1 MFRQLIIILACIV
14 FFFTM
19 ATMTSCVNVQKDP
32 YTNKKTS
39 TPHTLLNEKIEY
51 YRHLYPKITFL
62 NLLSDDELPT
72 LDVVLGYQPK
82 SLDYEHPADL
92 REDLM
97 LVSVERIFSMLRSRQ
112 PSAAMFKADTPLGWQ
127 EHVCVLTINPDE
139 VAADSIWAT
148 KHLLNLP
155 QEVIQKIPYD
165 MQLPPDDYLA
175 FVINHEVYHCLK
187 SIYVGPQLMS
197 HKKLWAEYNH
207 FHNEQ
212 GADAYALA
220 MHIKT
225 NNIDS
230 TFSKN
235 ILRIRGMS
243 LYNNDPD
250 HLTCKAL
257 EQVLKIPSGNI
268 VEMSTHEVFD
278 LANHIKDRLTISY
291 DEYVQYLAS
300 AVQAMKELGIEAEMS
315 VELLYKLQ
323 NIQADQ
329 EQVKA
334 LVTNARH
341 CFSDLCGDEF
351 EQGECE

>member
-1 MFRQLIIILACIV
+1 MIFTRIV
-14 FFFTM
+14 FFLAMVT
-19 ATMTSCVNVQKDP
+19 TNSCANVQTHS
-32 YTNKKTS
+32 YINKKSTS
-39 TPHTLLNEKIEY
+39 PHTLFNEKIEY

-62 NLLSDDELPT
+62 NLQNDDELPA
-72 LDVVLGYQPK
+72 LDVILGYQPK
-82 SLDYEHPADL
+82 SLDYEHPVDL

-97 LVSVERIFSMLRSRQ
+97 LVSIERIWSMLRAKQ
-112 PSAAMFKADTPLGWQ
+112 PSAAVFKADTPLGWQ

-139 VAADSIWAT
+139 VAADSMSAT

-155 QEVIQKIPYD
+155 QKVIPKIPYD

-197 HKKLWAEYNH
+197 HKELWAGYNH
-207 FHNEQ
+207 FHNEL

-225 NNIDS
+225 NHEDTI
-230 TFSKN
+230 FAKN

-243 LYNNDPD
+243 LYNEDPD

-257 EQVLKIPSGNI
+257 EEVIKIPTENI
-268 VEMSTHEVFD
+268 AEMNTHEVFN

-300 AVQAMKELGIEAEMS
+300 VVQAMKELDIEADIS

-323 NIQADQ
+323 NIKPDP
-329 EQVKA
+329 ERVKA
-334 LVTNARH
+334 LVASALRS
-341 CFSDLCGDEF
+341 FSDLCGNEF
-351 EQGECE
+351 NNGE

>member
-1 MFRQLIIILACIV
+1 MFQPLIIILTRIV
-14 FFFTM
+14 FFLTM
-19 ATMTSCVNVQKDP
+19 VTTISCTNVQTHS
-32 YTNKKTS
+32 YTNKIATS
-39 TPHTLLNEKIEY
+39 PHTLLNEKIEY
-51 YRHLYPKITFL
+51 YRHRYPKITFL
-62 NLLSDDELPT
+62 NLQKDDELPA
-72 LDVVLGYQPK
+72 LDVILGYQPK

-97 LVSVERIFSMLRSRQ
+97 LVSIERILSMLRSKQ
-112 PSAAMFKADTPLGWQ
+112 PSAAIFKADTPLGWQ

-139 VAADSIWAT
+139 VAADSMSAT
-148 KHLLNLP
+148 KHLLDLP
-155 QEVIQKIPYD
+155 QKVIQKIPYD

-197 HKKLWAEYNH
+197 HKELWAGYNH
-207 FHNEQ
+207 LHNEL

-220 MHIKT
+220 MHIKS
-225 NNIDS
+225 NNEDS
-230 TFSKN
+230 IFAKN

-243 LYNNDPD
+243 LYNEDPD

-257 EQVLKIPSGNI
+257 EEVIKIPSGNI
-268 VEMSTHEVFD
+268 AALSSHEIFN
-278 LANHIKDRLTISY
+278 LANHIKERLTISY

-300 AVQAMKELGIEAEMS
+300 AIQAMKELNIETEIS

-323 NIQADQ
+323 NIQPDQ

-334 LVTNARH
+334 LVANARR
-341 CFSDLCGDEF
+341 CFSDLCGNKF
-351 EQGECE
+351 KQGECE